1 MTNPFDDT
9 EGRFIVL
16 VNDEAQHSI
25 WPVRIDVPA
34 GWTSVFGEDS
44 KEACVAYVDEHW
56 ADMRPESLR
65 QATA

>member
-1 MTNPFDDT
+1 MTNPFDT

-16 VNDEAQHSI
+16 VNHEGQHSI
-25 WPVRIDVPA
+25 WPARIDVPA

-56 ADMRPESLR
+56 TDMRPQSLR
-65 QATA
+65 QATAS